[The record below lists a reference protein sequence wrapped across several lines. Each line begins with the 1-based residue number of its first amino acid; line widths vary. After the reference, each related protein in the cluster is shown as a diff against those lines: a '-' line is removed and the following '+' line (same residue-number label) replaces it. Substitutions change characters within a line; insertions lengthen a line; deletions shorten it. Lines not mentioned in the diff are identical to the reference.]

1 LTNPLVEDA
10 YASAAHLR
18 DALTLR
24 DTLSRVP
31 APLAYV
37 LTLLGIAAAYVV
49 FAKIG
54 FSLAYETRQV
64 TAVWPPA
71 GIAVAALLLGG
82 YRMWPGIWLGAFV
95 SNALTGESVLTA
107 AAIGAGNTLGPILG
121 TYLLRRFTG
130 FDKAL
135 ERLSDVVAFVLIGG
149 MLAMTVPA
157 TNGVLQLALSGIVR
171 WSDYASVWLLWWT
184 GDTMGVLVVAP
195 LILTWA
201 AGERRIQHA
210 AGNLFEG
217 IALAVTLVAATW
229 ISFASRP
236 PLAYPI
242 YPFVI
247 WAAIRFRQRATT
259 LAIATIA
266 GIAVWGT
273 THGRGPFAITS
284 VDQRLIFLVTFI
296 GVLSVTGLV
305 LCALITERRVADDDV
320 RRAQDELRVR
330 ETELQVA
337 LQQSTR
343 VVETLRAAF
352 LPEKLPQR
360 ADVRIDALYMTAGH
374 EDLIGGDWYDAFEL
388 PDGRMVV
395 SIGDVIG
402 HGLDAAVT
410 AGRIRQAIFATALD
424 ALDPATILS
433 KVNRALQVQTSTVAT
448 ALVAM
453 FDPDLTT
460 MRYASAGHPPPML
473 ARPATPAR
481 ALAYGGTPL
490 GVGATLELVNES
502 VALQRDDVLLFYTD
516 GITEFRRDIDGT
528 EKELL
533 AALSAVARDGGARP
547 AATIQRAVMDSQ
559 EPSDDVVL
567 LVLQLLPLASEI
579 EPERQAAFTQTWSFQ
594 SSDGYAA
601 RASRHD
607 LIRFMRRFGVS
618 EDDLFRAELVLG
630 ELLANTVKHAPGPV
644 TLEIDWSADRPVVSV
659 CDKGPG
665 LFRLAKSL
673 PEETLS
679 ECGRGLFLISSLA
692 DDVRIEPTA
701 DCGTRVSIVLPLS
714 RNGALKRDTA

>member
-1 LTNPLVEDA
+1 MPPPAGESHA
-10 YASAAHLR
+10 YRR
-18 DALTLR
+18 DSLTLR
-24 DTLSRVP
+24 DLLGRIP
-31 APLAYV
+31 APLGYL
-37 LTLLGIAAAYVV
+37 LTLLGIAAAYVL

-54 FSLAYETRQV
+54 FSLAFETRQV

-71 GIAVAALLLGG
+71 GIAVAVLLLGG

-95 SNALTGESVLTA
+95 SNALTGETALTA
-107 AAIGAGNTLGPILG
+107 AGIAVGNALGPLFG
-121 TYLLRRFTG
+121 TYLLRRFTN

-135 ERLSDVVAFVLIGG
+135 ERLSDVIGFVLLAGL
-149 MLAMTVPA
+149 LAMTVTA
-157 TNGVLQLALSGIVR
+157 TNGVLQLVLAGIVA
-171 WSDYASVWLLWWT
+171 WHDYPSVWLLWWT
-184 GDTMGVLVVAP
+184 GDTMGVLIVAP
-195 LILTWA
+195 LILTWL
-201 AGERRIQHA
+201 AGERRIQQA
-210 AGNLFEG
+210 AGRFFEG
-217 IALAVTLVAATW
+217 ALLAITLIVATW
-229 ISFASRP
+229 ISFTSRP

-266 GIAVWGT
+266 GIAIWGT
-273 THGRGPFAITS
+273 THGRGPFSITS
-284 VDQRLIFLVTFI
+284 TDQRLLFLVTFL

-453 FDPDLTT
+453 FDSDLTT

-473 ARPATPAR
+473 AGPTSPAR

-502 VALQRDDVLLFYTD
+502 VALQRDEVLLFYTD

-533 AALSAVARDGGARP
+533 AALSAVARDGSARP
-547 AATIQRAVMDSQ
+547 AATIQRAVMDAQ

-567 LVLQLLPLASEI
+567 LVLQLLPLEAGI
-579 EPERQAAFTQTWSFQ
+579 APEGHAAFTQTWSFQ

-601 RASRHD
+601 RASRHE

-618 EDDLFRAELVLG
+618 EDDLFQAELVLG
-630 ELLANTVKHAPGPV
+630 EMLANTVQHAPGPV

-659 CDKGPG
+659 CDTGPG
-665 LFRLAKSL
+665 QFHLAKNL
-673 PEETLS
+673 PQDTLS
-679 ECGRGLFLISSLA
+679 DCGRGLFLISTLA
-692 DDVRIEPTA
+692 EDVRVEPAA

-714 RNGALKRDTA
+714 RSGALKRETA